1 MKAWRA
7 LPRNHREK
15 LSKKQIQRIEKPDT
29 LFDTLIPEVKGV
41 VKGKMEVSDPNLQP
55 EIQKAQRQPKQM
67 EQRTEHVVEQ
77 VPATQQT
84 FQGFV
89 QRRKPKQIMVETKD
103 WETGEIVKQLVDKVR
118 RHKITRLK
126 KTILAAR
133 KIKTELGNAEK

>member
-55 EIQKAQRQPKQM
+55 EI
-67 EQRTEHVVEQ
+67 
-77 VPATQQT
+77 
-84 FQGFV
+84 
-89 QRRKPKQIMVETKD
+89 
-103 WETGEIVKQLVDKVR
+103 
-118 RHKITRLK
+118 
-126 KTILAAR
+126 
-133 KIKTELGNAEK
+133 